1 MFPKFIYF
9 SDVCNWKICKLYPKQ
24 VLICFTIN
32 SDEAKLLHHGFYR
45 SFLQIRNIENNIPII
60 SLETV
65 GQMSPNVSATKL
77 QTSQSEILY
86 NDN

>member
-1 MFPKFIYF
+1 MKQNYYTMDFTAVFCKFEI
-9 SDVCNWKICKLYPKQ
+9 L
-24 VLICFTIN
+24 
-32 SDEAKLLHHGFYR
+32 
-45 SFLQIRNIENNIPII
+45 ENNIPII